1 LKKYTT
7 TPTATQTKTPKTK
20 PLGALDTGV
29 HAVKIAE
36 ASAFLTL
43 KITQAPPVD
52 AGYTSNFRPQW
63 QTTKKPFEQLGLT
76 HLNALG

>member
-1 LKKYTT
+1 LKKYTI

-43 KITQAPPVD
+43 KITLERQED
-52 AGYTSNFRPQW
+52 AGYT
-63 QTTKKPFEQLGLT
+63 
-76 HLNALG
+76 